1 MKRISKDEY
10 LRICGVG
17 SAKDLSEDQI
27 LSYFLRGYGG
37 LHNRISAIRIKQGR
51 MFGIDIDRARGI
63 ALLREAFELGKE
75 LQVIFTEG
83 EGVVVEGVSIG
94 PPYLTMKFSDEEG
107 YRWCSLDWRDEE

>member
-1 MKRISKDEY
+1 MIIIFVSRGVSEPN
-10 LRICGVG
+10 ICHTYQTGP
-17 SAKDLSEDQI
+17 
-27 LSYFLRGYGG
+27 
-37 LHNRISAIRIKQGR
+37 
-51 MFGIDIDRARGI
+51 FGIDVDRARGI

-75 LQVIFTEG
+75 LQVFFTEG

>member
-1 MKRISKDEY
+1 MYQNRT
-10 LRICGVG
+10 
-17 SAKDLSEDQI
+17 SAM
-27 LSYFLRGYGG
+27 
-37 LHNRISAIRIKQGR
+37 HIKQGR

-94 PPYLTMKFSDEEG
+94 PSYLTMKFSDEEG